1 MQTNF
6 AATRLR
12 RIGKW
17 SRGAAATALGL
28 AIYFS
33 APIDYT
39 SQVGFA
45 GPAPVQADEGTLRIS
60 YAARLAGVRIG
71 SGILS
76 VNLADSR
83 YAASLQ
89 ARTSALG
96 RLVSRGQG
104 EAVARGSFRR
114 ASVIPASYDLS
125 ASEDTM
131 TNVVRMRL
139 SGGDIQELSAE
150 PPLSERPDRIA
161 VRAQHRRDVVD
172 PVSALLMPVA
182 SAEAAIGPAA
192 CDRTIPLFDGR
203 QRYDL
208 ALSFVRME
216 ETEFGNGQ
224 AAVCRLRYRPIAGH
238 RENRRTN
245 RELAENP
252 NIYVWLT
259 QVSDQALVAPVRME
273 LGLDF
278 GKLAIQAVEWSAR

>member
-1 MQTNF
+1 
-6 AATRLR
+6 
-12 RIGKW
+12 
-17 SRGAAATALGL
+17 
-28 AIYFS
+28 
-33 APIDYT
+33 
-39 SQVGFA
+39 
-45 GPAPVQADEGTLRIS
+45 
-60 YAARLAGVRIG
+60 
-71 SGILS
+71 
-76 VNLADSR
+76 
-83 YAASLQ
+83 
-89 ARTSALG
+89 
-96 RLVSRGQG
+96 
-104 EAVARGSFRR
+104 
-114 ASVIPASYDLS
+114 
-125 ASEDTM
+125 
-131 TNVVRMRL
+131 
-139 SGGDIQELSAE
+139 
-150 PPLSERPDRIA
+150 
-161 VRAQHRRDVVD
+161 
-172 PVSALLMPVA
+172 
-182 SAEAAIGPAA
+182 GPAA